1 MRELIWLAR
10 QPTPFL
16 AAIDLSPITPRVL
29 EGAGDLASSL
39 GAKLIILHVAEP
51 AAAYVPVG
59 AAMDVITAPV
69 PVEPPDM
76 NALKERLEQL
86 ASLLRAKGI
95 TVETSASVALPAEE
109 ILEQAE
115 KSNASMIVLGSHGH
129 GALYHLFSGS
139 VVTSVL
145 HKSKIPVTVI
155 PVHGS

>member
-1 MRELIWLAR
+1 MKTL
-10 QPTPFL
+10 L

-69 PVEPPDM
+69 PVEPLDM

>member
-1 MRELIWLAR
+1 MKTL
-10 QPTPFL
+10 L

-86 ASLLRAKGI
+86 ASPLRAKGI
-95 TVETSASVALPAEE
+95 AVETSAAVALPAEE
-109 ILEQAE
+109 IVEQAE

>member
-1 MRELIWLAR
+1 MNTL
-10 QPTPFL
+10 L
-16 AAIDLSPITPRVL
+16 AAIDFSPITSRVL
-29 EGAGDLASSL
+29 EGAADLASSQGDRL
-39 GAKLIILHVAEP
+39 VILHVAEP

-59 AAMDVITAPV
+59 AAMDVITAPI

-86 ASLLRAKGI
+86 AAPLRARGI
-95 TVETSASVALPAEE
+95 TVETAASVSLPAEE
-109 ILEQAE
+109 ILEQAD
-115 KSNASMIVLGSHGH
+115 KNAASMIVLGSHGH

-155 PVHGS
+155 PVHGN

>member
-1 MRELIWLAR
+1 MKTL
-10 QPTPFL
+10 L

-51 AAAYVPVG
+51 TAAYVPVG